1 MGARSD
7 RVPQVSQL
15 LKSIEIPIRYTAPV
29 DIVTA
34 ITGASGAAYAQQ
46 FITGLVRAG
55 VNVHLVVSP
64 LGRRLL
70 HDELGMEQVDLAQLA
85 GGETKNVTLYNYNDV
100 GSKLASGSF
109 LHDGMVI
116 VPCSSNTLAECA
128 HGLGGNLIS
137 RAAAVTLKERRKLI
151 LVHREMPLSP
161 IDITNYQVLTQAG
174 AILAPAN
181 PGFYLN
187 PTTIG
192 EVVDFVAGRTDGLP
206 DWMTGPWIVGTPETA
221 KRRIAELGT
230 LSVSHLMLWFMD
242 APEFDGMQSFMSEV
256 ASATR

>member
-1 MGARSD
+1 M
-7 RVPQVSQL
+7 
-15 LKSIEIPIRYTAPV
+15 

-34 ITGASGAAYAQQ
+34 ITGASGALYAQR
-46 FITGLVRAG
+46 FIQGLVAAG

-70 HDELGMEQVDLAQLA
+70 HDELGMETVDLAALA
-85 GGETKNVTLYNYNDV
+85 GAERHTVTLYPYNDV

-116 VPCSSNTLAECA
+116 IPCSSNTLGEVA

-151 LVHREMPLSP
+151 IAHREMPLSP
-161 IDITNYQVLTQAG
+161 IDVTNYKILTDAG
-174 AILAPAN
+174 AIVAPTN

-187 PTTIG
+187 PTTVG
-192 EVVDFVAGRTDGLP
+192 EVVDFVAGKLLDL
-206 DWMTGPWIVGTPETA
+206 
-221 KRRIAELGT
+221 LGVRHALDTRWDPKNVRPPAT
-230 LSVSHLMLWFMD
+230 L
-242 APEFDGMQSFMSEV
+242 
-256 ASATR
+256 

>member
-1 MGARSD
+1 MIAK
-7 RVPQVSQL
+7 P
-15 LKSIEIPIRYTAPV
+15 T

-34 ITGASGAAYAQQ
+34 ITGASGALYAQR
-46 FITGLVRAG
+46 FIQGLVAAG

-70 HDELGMEQVDLAQLA
+70 HDELGMGVVDLESLA
-85 GGETKNVTLYNYNDV
+85 GVKNHSVTLYNYNDV

-116 VPCSSNTLAECA
+116 VPCSSNTLGEVA

-161 IDITNYQVLTQAG
+161 IDVNNYKVLSDAG
-174 AILAPAN
+174 VILAPAN

-187 PTTIG
+187 PSTVG
-192 EVVDFVAGRTDGLP
+192 ELADFVAGKLLDL
-206 DWMTGPWIVGTPETA
+206 
-221 KRRIAELGT
+221 LGVT
-230 LSVSHLMLWFMD
+230 HQMD
-242 APEFDGMQSFMSEV
+242 
-256 ASATR
+256 TRWDPKNVR